1 MWPEQVHILL
11 TYNCNF
17 ECDHCFVYSGPEA
30 AGTFTL
36 SRVRA
41 LLDQARAI
49 ASVERIYFEGGEA
62 FLYYPLL
69 LEGVQEARE
78 RGFEVG
84 LVTNSY
90 WADCEENALL
100 WLGPLAELGIADLS
114 VSDDE
119 FHLGEDSHA
128 AVAVAAAQQ
137 LGIPVDTICIARP
150 GEGAEATATHG
161 RGEAIT
167 GGTVMFR
174 GRAVEQLVAGLPTKP
189 WESLTECPY
198 EELERPNRVHVDSY
212 GYVHVC
218 QGISIGNVWQQPLAR
233 LVAEYDP
240 ANHPICGPLI
250 RGGPARLAEEHG
262 FLPDDGYV
270 DECHLCYL
278 TRRSLLDDFQDH
290 LAPRQ
295 VYGR

>member
-17 ECDHCFVYSGPEA
+17 ECDHCFLYSGPDA
-30 AGTFTL
+30 AGTFTP
-36 SRVRA
+36 SQIRT

-69 LEGVQEARE
+69 VEGVRESRE

-100 WLGPLAELGIADLS
+100 WLRPLAELGIADLS

-128 AVAVAAAQQ
+128 AVAVAAAQK
-137 LGIPVDTICIARP
+137 LGIPVDTISIAQP
-150 GEGAEATATHG
+150 EARAAAAHG
-161 RGEAIT
+161 RGESIT
-167 GGTVMFR
+167 GGPVMFR
-174 GRAVEQLVAGLPTKP
+174 GRAVEKLTAGLPTRP
-189 WESLTECPY
+189 WASLTECPY
-198 EELERPNRVHVDSY
+198 EELERPFRVHVDAY
-212 GYVHVC
+212 GYVHIC
-218 QGISIGNVWQQPLAR
+218 QGISMGNVWERPLAR
-233 LVAEYDP
+233 LVEEYDP
-240 ANHPICGPLI
+240 ASHPISGPLI

-270 DECHLCYL
+270 DECHLCYR
-278 TRRSLLDDFQDH
+278 TRRSLVDDFGDQ

-295 VYGR
+295 VYGL

>member
-1 MWPEQVHILL
+1 MWPQQVHILL
-11 TYNCNF
+11 SYNCNF

-49 ASVERIYFEGGEA
+49 PSVDCIYFEGGEA
-62 FLYYPLL
+62 FLFYPLL
-69 LEGVQEARE
+69 IEGVREARE

-90 WADCEENALL
+90 WADSEENALL
-100 WLGPLAELGIADLS
+100 WLRPFAALGIADLS

-119 FHLGEDSHA
+119 FHLGADSHA
-128 AVAVAAAQQ
+128 AEAVAAAHE
-137 LGIPVDTICIARP
+137 LGIPVNTISITQP
-150 GEGAEATATHG
+150 EVEATHTHG

-167 GGTVMFR
+167 GGSVMFR
-174 GRAVEQLVAGLPTKP
+174 GRAVEKLTARLPTRP
-189 WESLTECPY
+189 WESLSECPY

-212 GYVHVC
+212 GYVHIC
-218 QGISIGNVWQQPLAR
+218 QGISIGNVWQTPLAR

-240 ANHPICGPLI
+240 ANHSICGPLI
-250 RGGPARLAEEHG
+250 RGGPARLAQERG
-262 FLPDDGYV
+262 VPPAAGYV
-270 DECHLCYL
+270 DECHMCYL
-278 TRRSLLDDFQDH
+278 TRRSLLDDFGDH

-295 VYGR
+295 VYGL

>member
-1 MWPEQVHILL
+1 MWPQQVHILL

-17 ECDHCFVYSGPEA
+17 ECDHCFVYSGPDA

-49 ASVERIYFEGGEA
+49 ASVQWIYFEGGEA
-62 FLYYPLL
+62 FLFYPLL
-69 LEGVQEARE
+69 IEAVREARE

-100 WLGPLAELGIADLS
+100 WLCPFAELGIADLS

-119 FHLGEDSHA
+119 FHLGTDSPA
-128 AVAVAAAQQ
+128 TQAVAAAQELGMPVNIIRIAQ
-137 LGIPVDTICIARP
+137 LGV
-150 GEGAEATATHG
+150 EAAATHG

-167 GGTVMFR
+167 GGPVMFR
-174 GRAVEQLVAGLPTKP
+174 GRAVEKLTAGLPTRP
-189 WESLTECPY
+189 WTSLTECPY
-198 EELERPNRVHVDSY
+198 EELERPNRVHVDPF
-212 GYVHVC
+212 GHVQVC
-218 QGISIGNVWQQPLAR
+218 QGISIGNVWETPLAR

-240 ANHPICGPLI
+240 ANHPICGPLV
-250 RGGPARLAEEHG
+250 RGGPARLAEERG
-262 FLPDDGYV
+262 VPPAAAAGYV

-278 TRRSLLDDFQDH
+278 TRRSLLDDFGDH

-295 VYGR
+295 VYGL

>member
-36 SRVRA
+36 SQLRA

-49 ASVERIYFEGGEA
+49 PSVERIYFEGGEA

-69 LEGVQEARE
+69 IEGVREARE

-100 WLGPLAELGIADLS
+100 WLRPLAELGIADLS

-119 FHLGEDSHA
+119 FHLGTDSSA
-128 AVAVAAAQQ
+128 TRAVAAAQK
-137 LGIPVDTICIARP
+137 LGMTVDTIRIARP
-150 GEGAEATATHG
+150 GVEATPTHG
-161 RGEAIT
+161 RGEPIT
-167 GGTVMFR
+167 GGPVMFR
-174 GRAVEQLVAGLPTKP
+174 GRAVEKLTAGLPTRP
-189 WESLTECPY
+189 WESLMECPY

-212 GYVHVC
+212 GHVHVC
-218 QGISIGNVWQQPLAR
+218 QGISIGNVWQTPLAR

-240 ANHPICGPLI
+240 GTHPISGPLV

-278 TRRSLLDDFQDH
+278 TRRSLLDEFADQ

-295 VYGR
+295 VYGL